1 MAASIASTKCV
12 AMHALINLVF
22 YNGNTTNFKMH
33 IESEHSLP
41 KDHNSSRVRS
51 STSGVKPGTFET
63 VIEHKQLT
71 LPCLLG
77 NTKSPKLGME
87 RKQNIDQA
95 LMKLVV
101 GKVLPPSLVENQY
114 FTDFTKNLE
123 PRYKPPSRK
132 TLMQSAKKEDIE
144 QQIRNEIKQCTGLS
158 LTHDGWKSSATESYN
173 TTTVHYIHNW
183 ELKSAVLNTVK
194 MEGSHTSEK
203 ISESVLETKTKWQ
216 LPDCIATTDNAANE
230 KKAFALL
237 NMPRFGCYG
246 HRINLVVK
254 NSLTGSNEVS
264 RILGKARR
272 LVTLFH
278 TSSSVNDKLI
288 EKQKLLLIK
297 GVGHKLIA
305 DVSTRWNSS
314 LAMLER
320 ILEQLPALMAVATDE
335 SVSKSARTTL
345 QNCLFTFDETLI
357 AEKVV
362 MLLEPFQ
369 KATEVVCAEKVPT
382 INKVI
387 PVVLK
392 LQMGLKEN
400 TDDPAIFKSLKRK
413 MAEQLEIRSEIEDL
427 ALLGCILSPF
437 TKGFEF
443 MPDQK
448 TKAESLLR
456 NYVLVED
463 PPPAVKVKQEK
474 DVTSNELKPPL
485 PSLPTLPEVPIE
497 IPVVSLVELEKSTS
511 VEAPLPK
518 KFKSADTED
527 WLSDI
532 VCIGETK
539 MSREDVLDAE
549 LSRYFG
555 SSLKEADAKCTVLE
569 WWKRNE
575 IFFPCIAAVAR
586 KILCVQASSV
596 SIERVF
602 SLAGEEVSK
611 KRSRLTPDNVD
622 TFIFLKKKSWKGFGN
637 FENILVN
644 YEA

>member
-12 AMHALINLVF
+12 AKHALINLVF

-41 KDHNSSRVRS
+41 KDHNSSSVRP
-51 STSGVKPGTFET
+51 STSGVKPGTSET

-132 TLMQSAKKEDIE
+132 TLMQSLSAKKEDIE

-158 LTHDGWKSSATESYN
+158 LTHDGWTSSATESYN
-173 TTTVHYIHNW
+173 TATVHYIHNW

-288 EKQKLLLIK
+288 EKQKLLLTK

-320 ILEQLPALMAVATDE
+320 ILEQLPALMAVATD
-335 SVSKSARTTL
+335 KS
-345 QNCLFTFDETLI
+345 
-357 AEKVV
+357 
-362 MLLEPFQ
+362 

-400 TDDPAIFKSLKRK
+400 TDDPAIIKSLKRK
-413 MAEQLEIRSEIEDL
+413 MAKQLEIRSEIEDL
-427 ALLGCILSPF
+427 ALLG
-437 TKGFEF
+437 
-443 MPDQK
+443 
-448 TKAESLLR
+448 
-456 NYVLVED
+456 
-463 PPPAVKVKQEK
+463 
-474 DVTSNELKPPL
+474 
-485 PSLPTLPEVPIE
+485 
-497 IPVVSLVELEKSTS
+497 
-511 VEAPLPK
+511 
-518 KFKSADTED
+518 
-527 WLSDI
+527 
-532 VCIGETK
+532 
-539 MSREDVLDAE
+539 
-549 LSRYFG
+549 
-555 SSLKEADAKCTVLE
+555 
-569 WWKRNE
+569 
-575 IFFPCIAAVAR
+575 
-586 KILCVQASSV
+586 
-596 SIERVF
+596 
-602 SLAGEEVSK
+602 
-611 KRSRLTPDNVD
+611 
-622 TFIFLKKKSWKGFGN
+622 
-637 FENILVN
+637 
-644 YEA
+644 